1 MNGEAFWF
9 SNSDMSY
16 DTKALKT
23 RPEANRAEQRPLP
36 SGVALSTLVWDDDE
50 ITQEMDQPVQPPS
63 TSTAN
68 DAD

>member
-1 MNGEAFWF
+1 MNDVAFWF

-16 DTKALKT
+16 DTKAQKN
-23 RPEANRAEQRPLP
+23 RPELQ
-36 SGVALSTLVWDDDE
+36 SGVALSTLLFVEEDELETPKEEGDDA
-50 ITQEMDQPVQPPS
+50 QPPS